1 LVFRD
6 VLQSHLNHACQQ
18 TRYKIMQAKLTQL
31 RQILLDMGSVAVAYS
46 GGTDSA
52 FLLAIA
58 HDALGDRAAALT
70 ADSASVPRAELEA
83 ARAIASSLNVRH
95 VILPTAELD
104 DPAYRANTSE
114 RCYFC
119 KGHYLDELLAYAQAH
134 GFRFLVDGG
143 NVDDLGDFRPGQKAA
158 RERGVRSPLQE
169 AGLTKAEI
177 RALARER
184 GLPNWDK
191 PSAACLAS
199 RIPYGTPVTAEALAQ
214 IERAEAHLHRL
225 GFRQVRVRH
234 HDTIARLELE
244 PADLSRAVEQR
255 EDIVVALRD
264 AGFTYV
270 TLDLAGFRSGSMN
283 LTLIP

>member
-1 LVFRD
+1 MREILYD
-6 VLQSHLNHACQQ
+6 
-18 TRYKIMQAKLTQL
+18 KLALL
-31 RQILLDMGSVAVAYS
+31 RRVLLDMGSVAVAYS
-46 GGTDSA
+46 GGTDST
-52 FLLAIA
+52 FLLAVA
-58 HDALGDRAAALT
+58 HDVLGERTMALT
-70 ADSASVPRAELEA
+70 ADSLSVPRAELAE
-83 ARAIASSLNVRH
+83 ARAIAANLGVQHAVLS
-95 VILPTAELD
+95 TAELD
-104 DPAYRANTSE
+104 DPAYRANTPD

-119 KGHYLDELLAYAQAH
+119 KRHILGELLAYGQTLGC
-134 GFRFLVDGG
+134 GFLADGS
-143 NVDDLGDFRPGQKAA
+143 NVDDLGDHRPGQQAA

-199 RIPYGTPVTAEALAQ
+199 RIPYGMPVTAETLAQ
-214 IERAEAHLHRL
+214 IECAEEHLHKL

-234 HDTIARLELE
+234 HGTVARLELE
-244 PADLSRAVEQR
+244 AADLARAVELR
-255 EDIVVALRD
+255 EEIHASVQE

-283 LTLIP
+283 LTLTPK

>member
-1 LVFRD
+1 MR
-6 VLQSHLNHACQQ
+6 Q
-18 TRYKIMQAKLTQL
+18 TVQTKLEKL
-31 RQILLDMGSVAVAYS
+31 HQILLGIGPVAVAYS

-52 FLLAIA
+52 FLLATACDI
-58 HDALGDRAAALT
+58 LGGRVLALT
-70 ADSASVPRAELEA
+70 ADSPSLPRAELAE
-83 ARAIASSLNVRH
+83 ARAL
-95 VILPTAELD
+95 AEQLGVQHIIVSTGEMD
-104 DPAYRANTSE
+104 DPAYRANTPE

-119 KGHYLDELLAYAQAH
+119 KSHYLTTLLDQAQAH
-134 GFRFLVDGG
+134 GFAVLVDGS
-143 NVDDLGDFRPGQKAA
+143 NADDLGDYRPGQKAA

-177 RALARER
+177 RALARDR

-191 PSAACLAS
+191 PAAACLAS

-214 IERAEAHLHRL
+214 IERGEAYLRQI

-234 HDTIARLELE
+234 HGAVARLEVE
-244 PADLSRAVEQR
+244 AGDLARAVERR
-255 EDIVVALRD
+255 EEIVAALRD

-283 LTLIP
+283 LAL

>member
-1 LVFRD
+1 MVFDRT
-6 VLQSHLNHACQQ
+6 CQQ
-18 TRYKIMQAKLTQL
+18 MREILYDKLTLL
-31 RQILLDMGSVAVAYS
+31 RRVLLDMGSVAVAYS

-52 FLLAIA
+52 FLLAFA
-58 HDALGDRAAALT
+58 HDVLGERTLALT
-70 ADSASVPRAELEA
+70 ADSPSAPRAELAE
-83 ARAIASSLNVRH
+83 ARAIAASLGVQH
-95 VILPTAELD
+95 AILPTAELD
-104 DPAYRANTSE
+104 DPAYRANTPD

-119 KGHYLDELLAYAQAH
+119 KGHYLGELLAYAQAH
-134 GFRFLVDGG
+134 GCGFLVDGS
-143 NVDDLGDFRPGQKAA
+143 NVDDLGDHRPGQRAA

-199 RIPYGTPVTAEALAQ
+199 RIPYGMPVTAETLAQ
-214 IERAEAHLHRL
+214 IECAEEHLHKL

-234 HDTIARLELE
+234 HGTVARLELE
-244 PADLSRAVEQR
+244 AADLARAVELR
-255 EDIVVALRD
+255 EEIHASVQE

-283 LTLIP
+283 LTLTPK

>member
-1 LVFRD
+1 M
-6 VLQSHLNHACQQ
+6 Q
-18 TRYKIMQAKLTQL
+18 TKSEQL
-31 RQILLDMGSVAVAYS
+31 RQILLEMGTVAVAFS

-52 FLLAIA
+52 FLLAVACNI
-58 HDALGDRAAALT
+58 LGDRVLALT
-70 ADSASVPRAELEA
+70 ADSPSVPRAELAEA
-83 ARAIASSLNVRH
+83 QALAAQLGVQH
-95 VILPTAELD
+95 VILPTSELD
-104 DPAYRANTSE
+104 DPAYRANTPD

-119 KGHYLDELLAYAQAH
+119 KSHYLAALLEHAQAR
-134 GFRFLVDGG
+134 GFAALVDGS
-143 NVDDLGDFRPGQKAA
+143 NADDLGDYRPGQRAA

-191 PSAACLAS
+191 PAAACLAS
-199 RIPYGTPVTAEALAQ
+199 RIPYGTPVTVETLAQ
-214 IERAEAHLHRL
+214 IERGEAYLRGL

-234 HDTIARLELE
+234 HGAVARLEVE
-244 PADLSRAVEQR
+244 AGDLARAVECR
-255 EDIVVALRD
+255 EEIVAALRE

-283 LTLIP
+283 LTLIEG

>member
-1 LVFRD
+1 MD
-6 VLQSHLNHACQQ
+6 
-18 TRYKIMQAKLTQL
+18 
-31 RQILLDMGSVAVAYS
+31 SVAVAYS

-52 FLLAIA
+52 FLLAVA
-58 HDALGDRAAALT
+58 RDVLGDRVLALT
-70 ADSASVPRAELEA
+70 ADSASVPRAEIA
-83 ARAIASSLNVRH
+83 DARAIAGQLGVRH
-95 VILPTAELD
+95 IILASGELD
-104 DPAYRANTSE
+104 DPAYRANTPD

-119 KGHYLDELLAYAQAH
+119 KSHYLTTLLDYAHAH
-134 GFRFLVDGG
+134 GFAALVDGS
-143 NVDDLGDFRPGQKAA
+143 NVDDLGDYRPGQQAA

-191 PSAACLAS
+191 PAAACLAS
-199 RIPYGTPVTAEALAQ
+199 RIPYGTPVTAETLAQ
-214 IERAEAHLHRL
+214 IERGEAYLRGL

-234 HDTIARLELE
+234 HGAVARLEVE
-244 PADLSRAVEQR
+244 AGDLARAVEHR
-255 EDIVVALRD
+255 EAIVAALRE

-283 LTLIP
+283 LLLTEG

>member
-1 LVFRD
+1 
-6 VLQSHLNHACQQ
+6 
-18 TRYKIMQAKLTQL
+18 M
-31 RQILLDMGSVAVAYS
+31 AYS

-52 FLLAIA
+52 FLLAVA
-58 HDALGDRAAALT
+58 HDTLGDRALALT
-70 ADSASVPRAELEA
+70 ADSPSVPRAELDA
-83 ARAIASSLNVRH
+83 ARAIAAGLGVQH

-104 DPAYRANTSE
+104 DPAYRANTPE

-119 KGHYLDELLAYAQAH
+119 KGHYLGELLAYAQAH
-134 GFRFLVDGG
+134 GFGHLVDGG
-143 NVDDLGDFRPGQKAA
+143 NVDDLGDYRPGQKAA

-169 AGLTKAEI
+169 AGLGKAEI

-214 IERAEAHLHRL
+214 IERAEEQMHRL

-234 HDTIARLELE
+234 HDTIARLEVE
-244 PADLSRAVEQR
+244 PADLAHAVEQR
-255 EDIVVALRD
+255 ESIVAALRE

-283 LTLIP
+283 LTLIA